1 MDGKSWGGRTK
12 RIQDVIRRL
21 GWFASGM
28 AVLGACLLVRSYW
41 PADSASAAGKAP
53 SPTQPVRR
61 VNHTETAKSPAM
73 KAAPNSAV
81 APKKL
86 AVVAVVNNEPISR
99 EDLARECLLHYGQD
113 VLESLINRT
122 LILTSCKQRNI
133 VVTDKEIE
141 EEIDRMARK
150 FSVGKDQWLKML
162 QQERGITPLRYA
174 KDIIWPTL
182 ALRELAKAQ
191 LTVTREE
198 LDEAFDSE
206 FGPSVKVRLI
216 ALDSSEEARKI
227 HAAAVAKPEEF
238 PALAKKH
245 SKDPNS
251 ASSYGMIQPI
261 RRNSGDPQLEQ
272 VAFALKPGQVSQIV
286 TVGNL
291 HVFLKCEEHIPPR
304 KGVNRAEV
312 EPLLVDALKDRK
324 LRVAASGVF
333 KQLQESAKIVVAYGD
348 PAKSKE
354 MPGVAAMINGQ
365 TITLLELA
373 EECIERHGEDVLE
386 GAINRRLL
394 DQSLRRRKIAV
405 SNDQIEA
412 EIARAAQ
419 SMGKITEDGK
429 PDVAGWVDYLT
440 QTQNISRE
448 VYIRDEV
455 WPSVALKHLVNDHVE
470 ITEEDL
476 KKGYEANYGPKVRC
490 RAIVV
495 NNQRRAQEVWE
506 KARDAQEAAQKNPE
520 VSVVKVFGDLAEQY
534 SVEPGS
540 RSLRGEVPPI
550 QKHGGQPYLEKE
562 AFSLKPGELSGI
574 VQVGDMFV
582 ILLCEDY
589 TKPIDTSFEEVREL
603 LYRDIHEKK
612 LRLAMGEMF
621 EQLQTHSRIDNFLA
635 GTSKMPKGEEEKM
648 RKELGIPQARVIQ

>member
-1 MDGKSWGGRTK
+1 
-12 RIQDVIRRL
+12 
-21 GWFASGM
+21 
-28 AVLGACLLVRSYW
+28 
-41 PADSASAAGKAP
+41 
-53 SPTQPVRR
+53 
-61 VNHTETAKSPAM
+61 
-73 KAAPNSAV
+73 
-81 APKKL
+81 
-86 AVVAVVNNEPISR
+86 
-99 EDLARECLLHYGQD
+99 
-113 VLESLINRT
+113 
-122 LILTSCKQRNI
+122 
-133 VVTDKEIE
+133 
-141 EEIDRMARK
+141 
-150 FSVGKDQWLKML
+150 VG
-162 QQERGITPLRYA
+162 T
-174 KDIIWPTL
+174 
-182 ALRELAKAQ
+182 
-191 LTVTREE
+191 
-198 LDEAFDSE
+198 
-206 FGPSVKVRLI
+206 
-216 ALDSSEEARKI
+216 
-227 HAAAVAKPEEF
+227 
-238 PALAKKH
+238 
-245 SKDPNS
+245 
-251 ASSYGMIQPI
+251 
-261 RRNSGDPQLEQ
+261 
-272 VAFALKPGQVSQIV
+272 
-286 TVGNL
+286 L

>member
-28 AVLGACLLVRSYW
+28 AVLSACLLVRSYW

-73 KAAPNSAV
+73 KAAPNGAV

-272 VAFALKPGQVSQIV
+272 VAFALKPGQVSQTV

-324 LRVAASGVF
+324 LREAASGVF